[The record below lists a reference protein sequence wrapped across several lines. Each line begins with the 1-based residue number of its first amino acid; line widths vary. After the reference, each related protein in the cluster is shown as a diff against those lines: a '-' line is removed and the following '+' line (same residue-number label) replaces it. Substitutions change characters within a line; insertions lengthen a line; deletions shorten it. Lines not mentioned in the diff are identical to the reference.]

1 MYVLCFI
8 GSEVSTCNPQKSP
21 SGIAIKVLYIPR
33 QGQLFYQKL
42 FRLPYDTPHCP
53 VDVFIALDSNKNMS
67 GLSLYSDCLDMLYNN
82 LVFQKLAHRMYI
94 PMVPQTLCNQPTN
107 FTAMFPDLQSFGLII
122 HSIIRDSSNSYLP
135 LGTYFK
141 LLQGYDGTAMSLA
154 YSHSSATKV
163 GLLYSVQVNVMDTSF
178 ITKVILRDNELF
190 FTGSG
195 NISNK
200 ELYYANLHGKAS
212 VVMSLWNEL
221 DLEINGW
228 FPRFP
233 KRFVDILQDNVHKTI
248 EQKTENVRKRKTNA
262 DSQRFMSMES
272 FNSAKSSLNNAKQKF
287 YDAENKYKESQKK
300 VETATTSLRL
310 AEELLANKSD
320 ELKDSETAL
329 NALCQVQVCPKHC
342 VPATRTRTFNQDM
355 YITVVGVCESL
366 CNEKKFYWVQ
376 PHYRVSTGWYWVW
389 SCWTL
394 EIRLGRLKIYRKT
407 YCRSLCKLIT
417 KIYPVFNYDFE
428 VVKRPCNI
436 PCSKRVYV
444 TTIEKTE
451 TYTDSCAETVPEA
464 SCSAKNK
471 MCENERERVL
481 NLIEQ
486 KRQGLTEPLRLRN
499 QARRNLSRAETE
511 VMRAALKKM
520 NEEQNLQAAQTQY
533 NVAEKVNNASNDN
546 YLAILNIIKDDI
558 KLLNLTEKHNLT
570 DIFNITNITFSVNV
584 RTLSLNAL
592 PINVIFDCSYLQQQF
607 MFTTSYNFEEMQIDL
622 LVDDIIDY
630 ILVKNGSSLN
640 NRRKRAEEK
649 KDRQQ
654 QFEIH
659 CAELTSIEK
668 FLQYLSQSL
677 NDALSLYQRLHQD
690 ITELLQNLSNLS
702 NATTDTTTLS
712 VDYSSLK
719 DLFNVT
725 QDEIDQEPSVNLE
738 DSVLDAI
745 LDTYDDIQRSAGDL
759 LANLNQTIFRQWQS
773 EIESSLL
780 SNGAIG
786 NRECYGFNDCLQ
798 VLISLLDDLIIFG
811 PPDLT
816 SNIRSKFPSAA
827 NTLVMIALFQNLTIG
842 NALDKISPVIDI
854 VNNMNKTGYWCAT
867 PPTFITQPTVE
878 KNVSNGGNLTLACL
892 GQSSLPLTYQ
902 WRKDGILIPGAKKP
916 TLIIT
921 NFQIF
926 DEGNYT
932 CNIINDVGKIRSTNA
947 SVQMFELPKFYLTP
961 VSIITYIGDINGA
974 HFTCNA
980 TSRPDPGWKWYH
992 RATENSAWTEIPDEE
1007 TNELLIRNPT
1017 RSHEGWYRC
1026 LAYNY
1031 HGNLSSDPVIL
1042 RVVSVTAELFAYPID
1057 FTMTVMNKTDNDDK
1071 KRNVLLDK
1079 REDMSIKNIILNA
1092 IKSAVNL
1099 GSVII
1104 EQFRVENN
1112 SDVEIIVRFLLV
1124 SMNTT
1129 VPTTG
1134 QRSLGYDAQRL
1145 RAAKEQL
1152 DRVENLL
1159 SDQFES
1165 NGLELMD
1172 DKSNYKYNDGSF
1184 TTRTPVIIC
1193 PQGQRLHSNRLLC
1206 GKL

>member
-1 MYVLCFI
+1 MILCFI
-8 GSEVSTCNPQKSP
+8 GCENSTCSPQKSR
-21 SGIAIKVLYIPR
+21 SGIAIKVSYNPR
-33 QGQLFYQKL
+33 QEEPFYRKL
-42 FRLPYDTPHCP
+42 FQLPFDTPHCP
-53 VDVFIALDSNKNMS
+53 FDVFIDLDSNKNMS
-67 GLSLYSDCLDMLYNN
+67 GLSLYSDCIDILYNN
-82 LVFQKLAHRMYI
+82 LLFQKLAHRMYI
-94 PMVPQTLCNQPTN
+94 PIAPQTLCNQPTN

-122 HSIIRDSSNSYLP
+122 HSTIRDSSNSYLP

-154 YSHSSATKV
+154 YFRSSATKV

-178 ITKVILRDNELF
+178 ITKIFLKNNESS

-195 NISNK
+195 NIFNK
-200 ELYYANLHGKAS
+200 DLYYVNLHGKAS
-212 VVMSLWNEL
+212 VAMSLWNEL
-221 DLEINGW
+221 VLEINGW

-233 KRFVDILQDNVHKTI
+233 KGFVDILQDNVHKTI
-248 EQKTENVRKRKTNA
+248 KQTAENAKERKANA
-262 DSQRFMSMES
+262 DSQRSMLMES
-272 FNSAKSSLNNAKQKF
+272 FNLTKSSLSIAEKRLN
-287 YDAENKYKESQKK
+287 DADKKYQERQKK
-300 VETATTSLRL
+300 FETATTSLRL
-310 AEELLANKSD
+310 AEELLANKTD
-320 ELKDSETAL
+320 ELKNAETAL
-329 NALCQVQVCPKHC
+329 NTLCQVQICPSQC
-342 VPATRTRTFNQDM
+342 VPATRTRTVYEDV
-355 YITVVGVCESL
+355 YITVVGVCESICKVTEYIRVEPFFEPTTTWRFIYCCVEREYL
-366 CNEKKFYWVQ
+366 SEDESPYKKDKCEWICK
-376 PHYRVSTGWYWVW
+376 RVPAIKPIFAYSPMLV
-389 SCWTL
+389 
-394 EIRLGRLKIYRKT
+394 E
-407 YCRSLCKLIT
+407 
-417 KIYPVFNYDFE
+417 
-428 VVKRPCNI
+428 RPCYI
-436 PCSKRVYV
+436 PCNKSVYN
-444 TTIEKTE
+444 TTVEKTE
-451 TYTDSCAETVPEA
+451 TYTDSCAETVPETN
-464 SCSAKNK
+464 CSAKNK
-471 MCENERERVL
+471 MCENQRERVL

-511 VMRAALKKM
+511 VMRAALNKM
-520 NEEQNLQAAQTQY
+520 NEEQKLQAAQTQY
-533 NVAEKVNNASNDN
+533 NVAEKVNNASNKN
-546 YLAILNIIKDDI
+546 YLEILNNIKDDL
-558 KLLNLTEKHNLT
+558 KLLNLTEKHNLA
-570 DIFNITNITFSVNV
+570 DIFNITNITFSVTM
-584 RTLSLNAL
+584 RTQSLIAF
-592 PINVIFDCSYLQQQF
+592 PINIIFDCSYLQQQF
-607 MFTTSYNFEEMQIDL
+607 MLTTSYNFEEMQIDL

-640 NRRKRAEEK
+640 KRRKRAEEK

-690 ITELLQNLSNLS
+690 ITKLLQNLSNLS
-702 NATTDTTTLS
+702 NATTDPTTLS

-725 QDEIDQEPSVNLE
+725 QDEIDKEPTVDLE

-759 LANLNQTIFRQWQS
+759 LVNLNQTIFRQWQN

-816 SNIRSKFPSAA
+816 SNIRSKFPSAT
-827 NTLVMIALFQNLTIG
+827 NTLVMIALFQNLTIA

-854 VNNMNKTGYWCAT
+854 VNNMNKIGYWCAT
-867 PPTFITQPTVE
+867 PPTFITQPTIE
-878 KNVSNGGNLTLACL
+878 TNVSIGGNLTLACL

-902 WRKDGILIPGAKKP
+902 WRKDDILIPGANKP

-932 CNIINDVGKIRSTNA
+932 CNINNDVGTIRSTNA

-1007 TNELLIRNPT
+1007 TNELLIRNPN

-1026 LAYNY
+1026 LVYNY
-1031 HGNLSSDPVIL
+1031 HGNLSSDSVSL
-1042 RVVSVTAELFAYPID
+1042 RLVTVTAKLFASPID

-1071 KRNVLLDK
+1071 KRNVLVYK
-1079 REDMSIKNIILNA
+1079 RENMRIEDIILNA
-1092 IKSAVNL
+1092 IKNAVDL
-1099 GSVII
+1099 GSVTI

-1134 QRSLGYDAQRL
+1134 QLSLGYDAQRL
-1145 RAAKEQL
+1145 IAAKEQL
-1152 DRVENLL
+1152 YQVENLL

>member
-1 MYVLCFI
+1 M
-8 GSEVSTCNPQKSP
+8 
-21 SGIAIKVLYIPR
+21 
-33 QGQLFYQKL
+33 
-42 FRLPYDTPHCP
+42 
-53 VDVFIALDSNKNMS
+53 FIALDSNKNMS
-67 GLSLYSDCLDMLYNN
+67 GLSLYSDCIDILYNN
-82 LVFQKLAHRMYI
+82 LLFQKLAHRMYI

-122 HSIIRDSSNSYLP
+122 HSTIRDSSNSYLP

-154 YSHSSATKV
+154 YFRLSATKV

-178 ITKVILRDNELF
+178 ITKVILKDNELS

-195 NISNK
+195 NIYNK
-200 ELYYANLHGKAS
+200 YLYYANLHGKSS
-212 VVMSLWNEL
+212 VTISLWNEL
-221 DLEINGW
+221 NLEINGW

-233 KRFVDILQDNVHKTI
+233 KGFIDILQDNVHKTI
-248 EQKTENVRKRKTNA
+248 KQKAENAKERKTNA
-262 DSQRFMSMES
+262 DSQHSMSMES
-272 FNSAKSSLNNAKQKF
+272 FKAAKLSLNNAKQKF
-287 YDAENKYKESQKK
+287 NDAQNKYKESQKK

-310 AEELLANKSD
+310 AEEVLANQTD
-320 ELKDSETAL
+320 ELKDAETAL
-329 NALCQVQVCPKHC
+329 NTLCQVQVCPPQC
-342 VPATRTRTFNQDM
+342 VPATRTRTVYEDVN
-355 YITVVGVCESL
+355 ITVVGFCESI
-366 CNEKKFYWVQ
+366 CNVTTYI
-376 PHYRVSTGWYWVW
+376 RVEPFHVPTTKWMFIECCDIVPFPCPNVDNCYMPQN
-389 SCWTL
+389 
-394 EIRLGRLKIYRKT
+394 I
-407 YCRSLCKLIT
+407 CRSLCKQVPAI
-417 KIYPVFNYDFE
+417 KPVFHYSA
-428 VVKRPCNI
+428 VMQTRPCYISCNK
-436 PCSKRVYV
+436 SVYN
-444 TTIEKTE
+444 TTIERTE
-451 TYTDSCAETVPEA
+451 TYTDSCAETVPGTN
-464 SCSAKNK
+464 CSAKNK

-499 QARRNLSRAETE
+499 QARRNLSRAGTE
-511 VMRAALKKM
+511 VMRAALNKM
-520 NEEQNLQAAQTQY
+520 NEEQKLQAAQTEY
-533 NVAEKVNNASNDN
+533 NVAEKVNNASNVN
-546 YLAILNIIKDDI
+546 YLAILNIIKDDL
-558 KLLNLTEKHNLT
+558 KLLNLTEKHNLI
-570 DIFNITNITFSVNV
+570 DIFNVTNITFSITM
-584 RTLSLNAL
+584 RTQSFNTI
-592 PINVIFDCSYLQQQF
+592 PINIIFDCSYLQQQF
-607 MFTTSYNFEEMQIDL
+607 MFTTLYNFEEMQIDL

-630 ILVKNGSSLN
+630 ILEKNGSSLN
-640 NRRKRAEEK
+640 NRRKRAEDK

-659 CAELTSIEK
+659 CAELTSIDK

-702 NATTDTTTLS
+702 NATSDPTTLA

-725 QDEIDQEPSVNLE
+725 QNEIDQEPTVDLK
-738 DSVLDAI
+738 DSVLDAV

-786 NRECYGFNDCLQ
+786 DRECYGFNDCLQ

-816 SNIRSKFPSAA
+816 SNIRSKFPSAT

-878 KNVSNGGNLTLACL
+878 TNVSIGGNLTLACL

-902 WRKDGILIPGAKKP
+902 WRKDSILIPDANKP
-916 TLIIT
+916 TLIVT

-932 CNIINDVGKIRSTNA
+932 CNIINDVGTIRSTNA

-961 VSIITYIGDINGA
+961 ISIITYIGDINGA

-1026 LAYNY
+1026 LVYNY
-1031 HGNLSSDPVIL
+1031 HGNLSSDSVSL
-1042 RVVSVTAELFAYPID
+1042 RLVTVTTKLFASPID

-1071 KRNVLLDK
+1071 KRNVLVYK
-1079 REDMSIKNIILNA
+1079 RENTSIEDIILNA
-1092 IKSAVNL
+1092 INNAVDL
-1099 GSVII
+1099 GFVTI

-1112 SDVEIIVRFLLV
+1112 SDVEIIVHFLLV

-1134 QRSLGYDAQRL
+1134 QLSVGYIVLGL
-1145 RAAKEQL
+1145 IAAKEQL
-1152 DRVENLL
+1152 DQVENLL
-1159 SDQFES
+1159 SDHFES

-1184 TTRTPVIIC
+1184 TVRTPIIIC
-1193 PQGQRLHSNRLLC
+1193 PQGQGLHSNRLHC